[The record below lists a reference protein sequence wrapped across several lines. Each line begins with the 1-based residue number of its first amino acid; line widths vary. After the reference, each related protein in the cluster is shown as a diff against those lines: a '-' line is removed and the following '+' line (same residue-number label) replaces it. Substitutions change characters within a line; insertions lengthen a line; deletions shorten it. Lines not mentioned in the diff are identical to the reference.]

1 MASLHGNTISRENH
15 QVELCPIFKRSDKGW
30 TKVRMDQLK
39 KRDIFIKQ
47 DDPNI
52 WIATEDGKSDDTAGG
67 IIEAHTIS
75 MNVLLF

>member
-1 MASLHGNTISRENH
+1 
-15 QVELCPIFKRSDKGW
+15 
-30 TKVRMDQLK
+30 MDQLK